1 MAPHLRVPATHPGRS
16 PEWEGAARAR
26 KPPGNQNRGAWVL
39 VWGLLRNQ
47 GAGLPSPCTFLTLP
61 AQTSKVAFLRKPH
74 NSRRTEGSS
83 KNRPRLNINSSASEA
98 PALPSPI
105 LVATAM
111 QWGCSHLPY
120 RSFRDSRM
128 MMRKIPLCRR
138 DPFRGGVEPPGKVC
152 LSRWTWAGQP
162 VPPFQDLADPAHWVC
177 RTAPLAPYGDP
188 LCVGVSLECSSLPF
202 ELGRI

>member
-1 MAPHLRVPATHPGRS
+1 MGAGV
-16 PEWEGAARAR
+16 GAARESGCR
-26 KPPGNQNRGAWVL
+26 PPKSVRL
-39 VWGLLRNQ
+39 
-47 GAGLPSPCTFLTLP
+47 LTLP

-74 NSRRTEGSS
+74 NSRTEGSS

-105 LVATAM
+105 LVAPAM
-111 QWGCSHLPY
+111 QWGRNHLPY

-128 MMRKIPLCRR
+128 MMRKILLRRR

-162 VPPFQDLADPAHWVC
+162 VPPFQDLADPAHGVC
-177 RTAPLAPYGDP
+177 RTAPLAPHGDP
-188 LCVGVSLECSSLPF
+188 LCVGGFLECSSLPF